1 MTYKNGEYRHELFHL
16 PINILP
22 PDDFLPGYWDYG
34 NFPGANLQRANLR
47 ATHLHNASFA
57 GANLR
62 GVDFTNALLINADLT
77 GANLDQAIFLHAQMD
92 GCVGCPKQGQQ

>member
-34 NFPGANLQRANLR
+34 NFPGANPSKHEESIGYR
-47 ATHLHNASFA
+47 S
-57 GANLR
+57 
-62 GVDFTNALLINADLT
+62 
-77 GANLDQAIFLHAQMD
+77 
-92 GCVGCPKQGQQ
+92 